1 MGDRRRDIALF
12 RYALIR
18 EAADPARS
26 GRERGLIVR
35 ALAEHEHTGP
45 DGEPVRVS
53 RPTLDRWIRAW
64 RSGGFEA
71 LMPDARTGVL
81 RTPAEV
87 LARAEALKREV
98 PERTAAQVL
107 EILRRSG
114 QTAASERTLQR
125 HFARAGL
132 NRILR
137 AGAPRIYGR
146 FEAEAPNE
154 LWTGDALHGP
164 VIGGRK
170 CYLFCFIDDFSRALV
185 GYRWG
190 RAEDTLRLEAALR
203 AGMSSRGVPKAI
215 YVDNGSA
222 FSSRWLLRACAVLG
236 IRLVHSRPGEP
247 AGRGKIER
255 VFRTVR
261 GQFLVEL
268 EHRGAAD
275 LAECNRLFAAWVEQV
290 YHRRRHRETGQSPL
304 ERFAE
309 AETPPRMPSPAELRE
324 AFLWTEWRTVTK
336 TATVSLHGN
345 RYEVDPALAG
355 AKVELC
361 FDPFDLR
368 EVEVRYRGRPM
379 GKAVPHAVGRWVHP
393 EARREDPEAPAPSTG
408 IDYLG
413 LLAAEHDERTR
424 KRITYSNLEDNAT
437 TDEREEER

>member
-1 MGDRRRDIALF
+1 MPGAR
-12 RYALIR
+12 
-18 EAADPARS
+18 AAVP
-26 GRERGLIVR
+26 
-35 ALAEHEHTGP
+35 
-45 DGEPVRVS
+45 
-53 RPTLDRWIRAW
+53 
-64 RSGGFEA
+64 
-71 LMPDARTGVL
+71 

-87 LARAEALKREV
+87 LARVEALKREV
-98 PERTAAQVL
+98 PGRTAAQVL

-114 QTAASERTLQR
+114 ETGASERTLQR
-125 HFARAGL
+125 HFARVGL
-132 NRILR
+132 NRVLR
-137 AGAPRIYGR
+137 AGAPRTYGR
-146 FEAEAPNE
+146 FEAEGPNE

-164 VIGGRK
+164 VISGRK
-170 CYLFCFIDDFSRALV
+170 CYLFAFIDDYSRTLV

-215 YVDNGSA
+215 YVDHGSA
-222 FSSRWLLRACAVLG
+222 FSSKWLLRACAVLG

-255 VFRTVR
+255 MFRTVR
-261 GQFLVEL
+261 GKFLVEV

-275 LAECNRLFAAWVEQV
+275 LPECNRLFQAWVEQV
-290 YHRRRHRETGQSPL
+290 YHRREHRETGQAPL

-309 AETPPRMPSPAELRE
+309 AETTPRLPTPAELRE
-324 AFLWTEWRTVTK
+324 AFLWTEWRQVGK

-355 AKVELC
+355 AKVELA
-361 FDPFDLR
+361 FDPFDMA

-379 GKAVPHAVGRWVHP
+379 GKAVPHVMGRWVHP
-393 EARREDPEAPAPSTG
+393 DARTEDPEAPAPSTG

-424 KRITYSNLEDNAT
+424 RRITYSNLDDVEPS
-437 TDEREEER
+437 TDQKGEER